1 MKSLQ
6 EKGEIIVAVEEI
18 DTRKEMVDAMTDV
31 EEMITKKAEI
41 GIVQNA
47 ITPILHSE
55 RSVTAVKQI
64 DLEMVQ
70 VSLKENSTEEEKI
83 PKNLEIGL
91 VLSVT
96 ILTSPSEINAIA
108 VKQIDLE
115 MVQVSLKE
123 NSTEEEKIPKNLE
136 IGLALSVTILTSPS
150 EINATGV
157 KPIDLVLVA
166 NQNPEAEAMNAVVL
180 DLKEEI
186 PVVEEDDHPV
196 VLASH
201 VDLDSEALVEAAL
214 EVIDQEEVAVG
225 AEFGTPQHSF
235 CLNPSKPY
243 GEQGGYALGRSSRA

>member
-1 MKSLQ
+1 M
-6 EKGEIIVAVEEI
+6 VVEEI
-18 DTRKEMVDAMTDV
+18 DTRKEMVDAMTDM

-47 ITPILHSE
+47 ITPILPSE

-64 DLEMVQ
+64 DLEMVK
-70 VSLKENSTEEEKI
+70 VSLKENSTEEEII
-83 PKNLEIGL
+83 PKNREIGL

-96 ILTSPSEINAIA
+96 ILI
-108 VKQIDLE
+108 
-115 MVQVSLKE
+115 
-123 NSTEEEKIPKNLE
+123 
-136 IGLALSVTILTSPS
+136 SPS
-150 EINATGV
+150 EINATVV

-186 PVVEEDDHPV
+186 LVVEEDGRQA

-201 VDLDSEALVEAAL
+201 VDLDSEALVEAPL
-214 EVIDQEEVAVG
+214 GVIDQEEVAVG

-235 CLNPSKPY
+235 CLNPSKSY

>member
-1 MKSLQ
+1 M
-6 EKGEIIVAVEEI
+6 EEI

-47 ITPILHSE
+47 ITPILPSE

-64 DLEMVQ
+64 DLEMVK
-70 VSLKENSTEEEKI
+70 VSLKENSTEEEII
-83 PKNLEIGL
+83 PKNREIGL

-96 ILTSPSEINAIA
+96 ILI
-108 VKQIDLE
+108 
-115 MVQVSLKE
+115 
-123 NSTEEEKIPKNLE
+123 
-136 IGLALSVTILTSPS
+136 SPS
-150 EINATGV
+150 EINATVV

-186 PVVEEDDHPV
+186 LVVEEDGRQA

-214 EVIDQEEVAVG
+214 GVIDQEEVAVG

-235 CLNPSKPY
+235 CLNPSKSY
-243 GEQGGYALGRSSRA
+243 GEQGGYALG

>member
-1 MKSLQ
+1 MKSPQ

-18 DTRKEMVDAMTDV
+18 DTRKEMVEAMTDV

-47 ITPILHSE
+47 ITPILPSE

-64 DLEMVQ
+64 DLEMVK

-83 PKNLEIGL
+83 LKNLEIGL
-91 VLSVT
+91 ALSVT

-115 MVQVSLKE
+115 IVKVSLKE
-123 NSTEEEKIPKNLE
+123 NSTEEEIIPKNLK
-136 IGLALSVTILTSPS
+136 IGLALSVTILISPS
-150 EINATGV
+150 EINATVV

-186 PVVEEDDHPV
+186 LVVEEGGRQA

-201 VDLDSEALVEAAL
+201 ADLDSEALVEAAL
-214 EVIDQEEVAVG
+214 GVIDQEEVAVG

-235 CLNPSKPY
+235 CLNPSKSY
-243 GEQGGYALGRSSRA
+243 GEQGGYALG

>member
-1 MKSLQ
+1 M
-6 EKGEIIVAVEEI
+6 AVEEI

-47 ITPILHSE
+47 ITPILPSE

-64 DLEMVQ
+64 DLEMVK
-70 VSLKENSTEEEKI
+70 VSLKENSTEEEII
-83 PKNLEIGL
+83 PKNREIGL

-96 ILTSPSEINAIA
+96 ILI
-108 VKQIDLE
+108 
-115 MVQVSLKE
+115 
-123 NSTEEEKIPKNLE
+123 
-136 IGLALSVTILTSPS
+136 SPS
-150 EINATGV
+150 EINATVV

-186 PVVEEDDHPV
+186 LVVEEGGRQA

-201 VDLDSEALVEAAL
+201 ADLDSEALVEAAL
-214 EVIDQEEVAVG
+214 GVIDQEEVAVG

-235 CLNPSKPY
+235 CLNPSKSY

>member
-1 MKSLQ
+1 M
-6 EKGEIIVAVEEI
+6 AVEEI

-47 ITPILHSE
+47 ITPILPSE

-64 DLEMVQ
+64 DLEMVK
-70 VSLKENSTEEEKI
+70 VSLKENSTEEEII
-83 PKNLEIGL
+83 PKNREIGL

-96 ILTSPSEINAIA
+96 ILI
-108 VKQIDLE
+108 
-115 MVQVSLKE
+115 
-123 NSTEEEKIPKNLE
+123 
-136 IGLALSVTILTSPS
+136 SPS
-150 EINATGV
+150 EINATVV

-186 PVVEEDDHPV
+186 LVVEEDGRQA

-214 EVIDQEEVAVG
+214 GVIDQEEVAVG

-235 CLNPSKPY
+235 CLNPSKSY